1 MPLPR
6 ALSRLHYGDRRGE
19 QRGEFL
25 KDFTVDPPQWFL
37 YIPQMGTEY
46 MEEAGF
52 LEIADANNIVILFPQ
67 VPAQRPV
74 TEEQY
79 MYAKKTPL
87 SRIVL

>member
-1 MPLPR
+1 
-6 ALSRLHYGDRRGE
+6 
-19 QRGEFL
+19 
-25 KDFTVDPPQWFL
+25 
-37 YIPQMGTEY
+37 MGTEY